1 MTKPEQNACLSTF
14 ESKPFRSS
22 SSPRTS
28 PITPFSPITSAP
40 ASPEA
45 LPIMNN
51 ESNMQRQSQWRAQA
65 QVQMRLPVLVDGER
79 RAAGERH
86 SSSSSPN
93 SSRARPDYLLVS
105 CLVLIYL
112 ELSWLILMLLR
123 TYSRH

>member
-14 ESKPFRSS
+14 ESKPLAAVRSS
-22 SSPRTS
+22 HPPPLSPLS
-28 PITPFSPITSAP
+28 TSAP
-40 ASPEA
+40 AFSEPMSVMDDEGK
-45 LPIMNN
+45 
-51 ESNMQRQSQWRAQA
+51 MQRQRQRRTQA
-65 QVQMRLPVLVDGER
+65 QVQMEMQLLANRER
-79 RAAGERH
+79 APEERH
-86 SSSSSPN
+86 SSSS

>member
-14 ESKPFRSS
+14 ESKPLAAVRSS
-22 SSPRTS
+22 HPPPLYPLS
-28 PITPFSPITSAP
+28 TSAP
-40 ASPEA
+40 AFSEPMSVMGDEGK
-45 LPIMNN
+45 
-51 ESNMQRQSQWRAQA
+51 MQRQRQRRT
-65 QVQMRLPVLVDGER
+65 QVQEQMEMPLLANGER
-79 RAAGERH
+79 APEERH
-86 SSSSSPN
+86 SSSSSSS